1 MANLDVAGVQIPLDA
16 DGYLAGLEDW
26 SETVAEAFAAQ
37 AGIVLNATHWEVI
50 TLLREFYCDHQL
62 VPSMRPL
69 VKLAARRLGEDKG
82 NSIYLLRLFPGNPAL
97 VASRIA
103 GLPRPENCF

>member
-1 MANLDVAGVQIPLDA
+1 
-16 DGYLAGLEDW
+16 
-26 SETVAEAFAAQ
+26 
-37 AGIVLNATHWEVI
+37 
-50 TLLREFYCDHQL
+50 
-62 VPSMRPL
+62 MRPL
-69 VKLAARRLGEDKG
+69 VRLTARELGSDKG